1 MSSVEG
7 NWKDFNLLVG
17 SAPGGEL
24 PSVNRGNFWIA
35 SVLHSLPPPPPPV
48 LLAKAAREGERAS
61 ERASG
66 RRGGRE
72 RSELWRRHI
81 LSGRIEPTFADFG
94 AGILRQTAPKFKVG
108 LQTEVG
114 PRPHPEDSGPQGR
127 PEAGFEED
135 WAPEGAEVHSSSER
149 GAGRPA
155 APGQAG
161 IAGGRWQP
169 RSLRRLAIRSA
180 SERRGERRWP
190 PTEPR
195 PRPRL

>member
-1 MSSVEG
+1 MSTVEG
-7 NWKDFNLLVG
+7 NWKDFNLPVR
-17 SAPGGEL
+17 SAPGDDL
-24 PSVNRGNFWIA
+24 PSVNRGNFRIA
-35 SVLHSLPPPPPPV
+35 SVLHSLPPPPSPRPSRRPGR
-48 LLAKAAREGERAS
+48 ASEGAS
-61 ERASG
+61 ERAK
-66 RRGGRE
+66 RRE

-94 AGILRQTAPKFKVG
+94 AGILRQTAPNFKVG

-155 APGQAG
+155 APGLPG

-169 RSLRRLAIRSA
+169 RSLRLAIRSA

-195 PRPRL
+195 RRPRL

>member
-1 MSSVEG
+1 MSTVEG
-7 NWKDFNLLVG
+7 NWKDFNLLVW
-17 SAPGGEL
+17 SAPGDDL
-24 PSVNRGNFWIA
+24 PSVNRGNFRIA

-61 ERASG
+61 ERPK
-66 RRGGRE
+66 RRE

-94 AGILRQTAPKFKVG
+94 AVILRQTAPEFRVG

-155 APGQAG
+155 APGQSG

-169 RSLRRLAIRSA
+169 RSLRVRLAIRSA

-195 PRPRL
+195 RRPRL